1 MEVWILYGD
10 DIESS
15 ADLAHEVRRFKAEA
29 EATGI
34 TLKVYKPAD
43 FDLIVDESTRD
54 SMLILYISLLRFS
67 SDACPLYPTKA
78 AS

>member
-29 EATGI
+29 EAMGI
-34 TLKVYKPAD
+34 TLTVYKPAD
-43 FDLIVDESTRD
+43 FGSNGSVKNGITNITPRVWKSFWE
-54 SMLILYISLLRFS
+54 
-67 SDACPLYPTKA
+67 K
-78 AS
+78 